1 MNQELDYAEMLEIPV
16 STVNVVKKKS
26 FFKRRRNPAEPT
38 PQPDELKEMVVES
51 VNERVGAYVSAED
64 LTEPKKPEK
73 VKFKDKFSGA
83 AAALKDKGGKVLFIE
98 AVAIGLIAV
107 AIFITNV
114 FMPNSAIN
122 TFLGLFSKT
131 TPAAA
136 SEPAYS
142 ELKLS
147 PVVSG
152 LSDAEISVSD
162 SGVISFTAE
171 CSVYPVYDGK
181 ISRVYGDADSGL
193 YTVEIAHTSAFKSVI
208 TGLTHAY
215 YGADTKVAANLPVGY
230 SDGKSEVRV
239 SLFNDGALLNCVT
252 LTDEVPV
259 WVS

>member
-26 FFKRRRNPAEPT
+26 FFKRKHAAEQPA
-38 PQPDELKEMVVES
+38 PQPEELKEMVVDT
-51 VNERVGAYVSAED
+51 VNERVGAYVYAED
-64 LTEPKKPEK
+64 LSEPAKPEK
-73 VKFKDKFSGA
+73 VKLKDKFSGA
-83 AAALKDKGGKVLFIE
+83 AAALKDKSGKVLFIE

-107 AIFITNV
+107 AIFVTNI

-122 TFLGLFSKT
+122 TFLGMITNT
-131 TPAAA
+131 TPAEA

-147 PVVSG
+147 PVVSE

-171 CSVYPVYDGK
+171 TSVYPVYGGT
-181 ISRVYGDADSGL
+181 ISRVYEDSGV
-193 YTVEIAHTSAFKSVI
+193 YTVEIAHTSAFTSVI
-208 TGLTHAY
+208 TGLTNAY
-215 YGADTKVAANLPVGY
+215 YGENTKVAANLPVGY
-230 SDGKSEVRV
+230 SDGSNEVRV
-239 SLFNDGALLNCVT
+239 SLYNGGTLLNCVT
-252 LTDEVPV
+252 VTDEVPV